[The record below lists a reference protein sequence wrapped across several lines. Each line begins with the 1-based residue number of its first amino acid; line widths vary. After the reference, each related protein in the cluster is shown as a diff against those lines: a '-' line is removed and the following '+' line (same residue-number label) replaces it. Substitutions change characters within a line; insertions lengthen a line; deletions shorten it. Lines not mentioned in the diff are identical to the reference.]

1 MEKGDRT
8 VKSPQPRGNERLQ
21 KMRSDPERAARVS
34 AIREQMR
41 EMDRVYAVNLA
52 AIRRAAALT
61 QIELSQRLGVGQGAV
76 SKLENQDDW
85 LLSTLA
91 GYIHAAGAQDA
102 RLVVRINDQDIEFAL
117 TPHVRSEPGATV

>member
-1 MEKGDRT
+1 
-8 VKSPQPRGNERLQ
+8 
-21 KMRSDPERAARVS
+21 MRADPERTARIA

-41 EMDRVYAVNLA
+41 DMDRAYAVNLA
-52 AIRRAAALT
+52 SIRRAAALT

-91 GYIHAAGAQDA
+91 GYIKAAGAKDA
-102 RLVVRINDQDIEFAL
+102 RLVVRINDQDIEFTL
-117 TPHVRSEPGATV
+117 

>member
-1 MEKGDRT
+1 VATSAYK
-8 VKSPQPRGNERLQ
+8 
-21 KMRSDPERAARVS
+21 KMRADPARAARVA

-41 EMDRVYAVNLA
+41 EMDHSYAVNLA

-61 QIELSQRLGVGQGAV
+61 QIELSQRLGVGQGAI

-91 GYIHAAGAQDA
+91 SYIKAAGAQDA
-102 RLVVRINDQDIEFAL
+102 RLVVTINDQDMEFAL
-117 TPHVRSEPGATV
+117 NRPHPIQSP

>member
-1 MEKGDRT
+1 MR
-8 VKSPQPRGNERLQ
+8 SPRARGNERLQ
-21 KMRSDPERAARVS
+21 QMRADPERATRVA

-41 EMDRVYAVNLA
+41 EMDRDYAVNLA

-61 QIELSQRLGVGQGAV
+61 QIELSHRLGIGQGAV

-91 GYIHAAGAQDA
+91 GYIKAAGADDA
-102 RLVVRINDQDIEFAL
+102 RLVITINGQDMEFAL
-117 TPHVRSEPGATV
+117 THEPQSGPTGQR

>member
-1 MEKGDRT
+1 M
-8 VKSPQPRGNERLQ
+8 KSPRPRGNERLQ
-21 KMRSDPERAARVS
+21 KMRADPERADRVA

-41 EMDRVYAVNLA
+41 ELDRTHALNLA

-61 QIELSQRLGVGQGAV
+61 QIELSQRLGVGQGAI

-91 GYIHAAGAQDA
+91 GYIKAAGAQDA
-102 RLVVRINDQDIEFAL
+102 RLVVTINGQDMEFAL
-117 TPHVRSEPGATV
+117 TDTPEAGHRRNASVS